1 MRRETDMGGY
11 VYRKTATWTELRIH
25 GVSGTPPASML
36 GHPQTERVSGD
47 ADSGFYRRWWPAK
60 SIAEDNG
67 DRVLEAYSW
76 GGLTAG
82 GRQRA
87 LWLLL
92 VPFLLVNVAYF
103 ARPAYHPEDHRI
115 KDAILG
121 AAQRLFALT
130 ITATFLLAV
139 VNVSMDFAGWQCV
152 RPARPCTDDVSWL
165 AFLNWHWLATPG
177 RRLAVTA
184 LAPLALVALL
194 WWLANKTWRATEAV
208 KVAAE
213 KVDPQQRTPLEN
225 RRMWNSAEPVRRL
238 RSVHVTAA
246 LALVGVFALVP
257 FARSSPLAMIP
268 LVAALILLAISVV
281 LVCRPD
287 LSERPDP
294 TDDAEPAWPRWLP
307 WVAVFVDVAALA
319 VLSLPAAVV
328 RADPTPGE
336 PRTTLPWLSMAV
348 QVAIAAQVILLAIT
362 VAVLATLRSRAKDS
376 VGVAEGS
383 DGRALQA
390 PAAWS
395 GFGTAVLM
403 LFGSALSG
411 AYAAALVLT
420 VGHLLGKPTTDDAR
434 VQPFVTPMP
443 YFWAAALALL
453 IAAGAVVLAIIGWRE
468 IRRAIHEPIGPEVT
482 RTYHLSIDADEEAQ
496 QRVRSIATAWARAGV
511 DRAGQRL
518 LGWFVLLV
526 VAAIAAAGVL
536 YAIDQQWIT
545 EHLPWMV
552 NVGDW
557 LVGLFAVGLLYLG
570 RKAYTDPNVRRIVGV
585 IWDLGTFWPRA
596 THPLAP
602 PCYAERAVPDLIGRI
617 AFLGDASRGTRV
629 VLSCHSQGSIIG
641 TAVVMQ
647 LTYDQ
652 SAQVALLTYG
662 CPLRRLYSRLF
673 PAYFGLDALQD
684 AGAFLIDKRKPAYG
698 PADRQQWPW
707 RNLYRSSDPIG
718 GPVFVDY
725 PVAEP
730 GCVDHDD
737 IDEGLIDPVFA
748 KAPGDGSYPQTF
760 GHSGYPDDATYA
772 AAVERIQHL
781 RDAATARVRAPQ
793 R

>member
-1 MRRETDMGGY
+1 MGGY
-11 VYRKTATWTELRIH
+11 VYRKTATWTELRVH

-36 GHPQTERVSGD
+36 GHPQVERVSGD

-60 SIAEDNG
+60 SLADDDG
-67 DRVLEAYSW
+67 DHVLEAYSW

-103 ARPAYHPEDHRI
+103 ARPAYDPEDHRV

-130 ITATFLLAV
+130 ITATLVLAV

-152 RPARPCTDDVSWL
+152 RPGRPCTDDVPWL

-184 LAPLALVALL
+184 LAPLALIGLL

-208 KVAAE
+208 KIKAE
-213 KVDPQQRTPLEN
+213 EPEPRQRTPLEN
-225 RRMWNSAEPVRRL
+225 RRMWNSAGPVRML
-238 RSVHVTAA
+238 RSVHITAA

-257 FARSSPLAMIP
+257 FARSTTLAMVLLI
-268 LVAALILLAISVV
+268 AALILLAISVV

-287 LSERPDP
+287 MSKRPDP
-294 TDDAEPAWPRWLP
+294 TDDAEPAWPKWLP
-307 WVAVFVDVAALA
+307 WVAVFVDVAALLL
-319 VLSLPAAVV
+319 LSLPAAGLH
-328 RADPTPGE
+328 ADPTPGE

-348 QVAIAAQVILLAIT
+348 QVAIAAQAILLAIT
-362 VAVLATLRSRAKDS
+362 VAALAMLRSGAQGSVDVAK
-376 VGVAEGS
+376 GS
-383 DGRALQA
+383 DGNALQA
-390 PAAWS
+390 PSAWS

-420 VGHLLGKPTTDDAR
+420 AAHVLGKPTENDAR

-443 YFWAAALALL
+443 YFWAAALAFL
-453 IAAGAVVLAIIGWRE
+453 IAVAAIVPVIVGWRD
-468 IRRAIHEPIGPEVT
+468 IRGAIVDPVRPEVT
-482 RTYHLSIDADEEAQ
+482 RTYHLSIEADQEAQ
-496 QRVRSIATAWARAGV
+496 QRVQSIATAWARAGM
-511 DRAGQRL
+511 DRPGQRL
-518 LGWFVLLV
+518 LGWFVLFM
-526 VAAIAAAGVL
+526 AATIAAAGVL
-536 YAIDQQWIT
+536 YVIDQEWVI
-545 EHLPWMV
+545 EHVPWMV
-552 NVGDW
+552 NIGDW
-557 LVGLFAVGLLYLG
+557 LVCLFAVGLLYVG
-570 RKAYTDPNVRRIVGV
+570 RKAYTDPNVRRVVGV

-602 PCYAERAVPDLIGRI
+602 PCYAERAVPDLIDRI

-647 LTYDQ
+647 LTYEQ

-684 AGAFLIDKRKPAYG
+684 AGAFLIRDRKAAYG
-698 PADRQQWPW
+698 PSDRRQWPW

-718 GPVFVDY
+718 GPVFVDD
-725 PVAEP
+725 PVAVP

-748 KAPGDGSYPQTF
+748 KAPGDGRYPQTF

-772 AAVERIQHL
+772 AAVERIKNL
-781 RDAATARVRAPQ
+781 RVTAAARVRASAGDEQP
-793 R
+793 